1 MAPKEVSRE
10 MSPQRYRRLDAAHIV
25 GTLRSLRTRIEARFP
40 GAGLGKVCGELLD
53 IGEEAPEFTLS
64 LRRPIYPIRIL
75 SWLFIGL
82 IVLFGLAPFAVL
94 LSPETWTGGW
104 LDTFGGLGGMIEAIE
119 ATLNELVLLGLAVLF
134 LATAEGRIKRHRSL
148 KALRELRSIAHVV
161 DMHQL
166 TKDPKDCLIVPG
178 DEADEGLE
186 AMSSADLA
194 HYLDYCSE
202 VLSLTSKLAAL
213 YLEGFDDHVV
223 IGAVN
228 EIEELAAGLSRKIWQ
243 KIMLLDRV
251 VPEP

>member
-1 MAPKEVSRE
+1 
-10 MSPQRYRRLDAAHIV
+10 MSPTRYRRLDAIQIV
-25 GTLRSLRTRIEARFP
+25 ATIRSLKTRIDSRFP
-40 GAGLGKVCGELLD
+40 GSGLGKVCGELLE
-53 IGEEAPEFTLS
+53 IGEGAAEFNLL
-64 LRRPIYPIRIL
+64 LRRPIYPIRIA

-94 LSPETWTGGW
+94 LSPDTWAQGW
-104 LDTFGGLGGMIEAIE
+104 LDVFGGLGGMIEAIE

-134 LATAEGRIKRHRSL
+134 LATAEGRIKRYRSL

-166 TKDPKDCLIVPG
+166 TKDPKDLLAG
-178 DEADEGLE
+178 AGAEGGLE
-186 AMSSADLA
+186 AMSREDLA

-202 VLSLTSKLAAL
+202 VLSLNSKLAAL

-228 EIEELAAGLSRKIWQ
+228 EIEELGAGLSGKIWQ
-243 KIMLLDRV
+243 KIMILDRMV
-251 VPEP
+251 LDR

>member
-1 MAPKEVSRE
+1 
-10 MSPQRYRRLDAAHIV
+10 MSPQRYRRLDAAQIV
-25 GTLRSLRTRIEARFP
+25 STIGSLRGRIEGRFP

-53 IGEEAPEFTLS
+53 IGEEAPEFIFS
-64 LRRPIYPIRIL
+64 LRRPIYPIRVV
-75 SWLFIGL
+75 SWFLIGL
-82 IVLFGLAPFAVL
+82 IVLFGLAPFAVFM
-94 LSPETWTGGW
+94 SPETWTGGW

-119 ATLNELVLLGLAVLF
+119 ATLNELVLLGVAVLF
-134 LATAEGRIKRHRSL
+134 LATGEGRIKRHRSL
-148 KALRELRSIAHVV
+148 QALRELRSIAHVV

-166 TKDPKDCLIVPG
+166 TKDPKNLLIDLGAGP
-178 DEADEGLE
+178 DEGLE

-202 VLSLTSKLAAL
+202 VLSLTSKIAAL

-243 KIMLLDRV
+243 KIMILDRV
-251 VPEP
+251 ALEP